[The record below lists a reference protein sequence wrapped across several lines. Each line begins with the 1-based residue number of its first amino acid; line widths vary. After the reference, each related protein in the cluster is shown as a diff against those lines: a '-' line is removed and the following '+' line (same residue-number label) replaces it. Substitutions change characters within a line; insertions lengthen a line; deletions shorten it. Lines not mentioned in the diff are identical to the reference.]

1 MSIIDMDKKKK
12 SKRNAILLL
21 SSIWFVVTLPL
32 PWLIGNPSI
41 QTEQWFTI
49 LPILGV
55 ISVPFVILGVAWTL
69 KPELTT

>member
-1 MSIIDMDKKKK
+1 MDKKKK